1 MTLQVLHVI
10 GTHQSWK
17 WWKANFRAFDSL
29 KDWEWMKLIYKIK
42 PLVEQRDNA
51 KEIKAMQEEFKE
63 NKEKLE
69 KETKM
74 REELQDSFWSV
85 FYCLIS
91 VTTDTYEF
99 SRKFD

>member
-1 MTLQVLHVI
+1 M
-10 GTHQSWK
+10 

-74 REELQDSFWSV
+74 REELQASF
-85 FYCLIS
+85 
-91 VTTDTYEF
+91 
-99 SRKFD
+99 

>member
-1 MTLQVLHVI
+1 
-10 GTHQSWK
+10 
-17 WWKANFRAFDSL
+17 
-29 KDWEWMKLIYKIK
+29 MKLIYKIK

-74 REELQDSFWSV
+74 REELQETIFKLLIFFEVKKTYPREISFK
-85 FYCLIS
+85 FGQK
-91 VTTDTYEF
+91 F
-99 SRKFD
+99 SLV

>member
-1 MTLQVLHVI
+1 
-10 GTHQSWK
+10 
-17 WWKANFRAFDSL
+17 
-29 KDWEWMKLIYKIK
+29 MKLIYKIK

-74 REELQDSFWSV
+74 REELQETIFKL
-85 FYCLIS
+85 LIFS
-91 VTTDTYEF
+91 SQENLPKRNIFQVWTDI
-99 SRKFD
+99 

>member
-1 MTLQVLHVI
+1 
-10 GTHQSWK
+10 
-17 WWKANFRAFDSL
+17 
-29 KDWEWMKLIYKIK
+29 MKLIYKIK

-74 REELQDSFWSV
+74 REELQETIFKMLT
-85 FYCLIS
+85 F
-91 VTTDTYEF
+91 
-99 SRKFD
+99 

>member
-1 MTLQVLHVI
+1 
-10 GTHQSWK
+10 
-17 WWKANFRAFDSL
+17 
-29 KDWEWMKLIYKIK
+29 MKLIYKIK

-74 REELQDSFWSV
+74 REELQETIFKLLVFWSEKN
-85 FYCLIS
+85 LPKIS
-91 VTTDTYEF
+91 FKSGQTF
-99 SRKFD
+99 SLV

>member
-1 MTLQVLHVI
+1 
-10 GTHQSWK
+10 
-17 WWKANFRAFDSL
+17 
-29 KDWEWMKLIYKIK
+29 MKLIYKIK

-74 REELQDSFWSV
+74 REELQETIFNLSFFEVKKS
-85 FYCLIS
+85 YPREIS
-91 VTTDTYEF
+91 FKFGQKF
-99 SRKFD
+99 SLV

>member
-1 MTLQVLHVI
+1 MC
-10 GTHQSWK
+10 
-17 WWKANFRAFDSL
+17 WKANFRAFDSL

-69 KETKM
+69 KESKM
-74 REELQDSFWSV
+74 REELQETVFKIDYPVKKSF
-85 FYCLIS
+85 
-91 VTTDTYEF
+91 
-99 SRKFD
+99 

>member
-1 MTLQVLHVI
+1 
-10 GTHQSWK
+10 
-17 WWKANFRAFDSL
+17 
-29 KDWEWMKLIYKIK
+29 MKLIYKIK

-74 REELQDSFWSV
+74 REELQETIFKLSIFWNEEN
-85 FYCLIS
+85 LREI
-91 VTTDTYEF
+91 
-99 SRKFD
+99 

>member
-1 MTLQVLHVI
+1 
-10 GTHQSWK
+10 
-17 WWKANFRAFDSL
+17 
-29 KDWEWMKLIYKIK
+29 MKLIYKIK

-74 REELQDSFWSV
+74 REELQETIFKLLVFWSEKNLPKRNIFQV
-85 FYCLIS
+85 WTEI
-91 VTTDTYEF
+91 
-99 SRKFD
+99 

>member
-1 MTLQVLHVI
+1 
-10 GTHQSWK
+10 
-17 WWKANFRAFDSL
+17 
-29 KDWEWMKLIYKIK
+29 MKLIYKIK

-74 REELQDSFWSV
+74 REELQASFR
-85 FYCLIS
+85 
-91 VTTDTYEF
+91 TYLSFIMTHF
-99 SRKFD
+99 SSKRPIRLSLKVYV